1 MVTSDKHA
9 TELND
14 EGTVNIV
21 KSIEIP
27 ESVVD
32 GDNDDNQYKL

>member
-1 MVTSDKHA
+1 MVTSDKHV

-14 EGTVNIV
+14 EGAVNIV

-27 ESVVD
+27 ESVVVD
-32 GDNDDNQYKL
+32 ADNDDN